1 MHLHVMDWDSLEDTL
16 EQQIRRAQYPEQSTL
31 KKWAPIHN
39 LTTLDGT
46 HWYHGTA
53 LVVVVNDELR
63 RGVISLFHDHKAS
76 GHPRITKTLQ
86 LIAPYYWWPNMKTFV
101 TEYIKGCATCQ
112 MSKINCNPAHP
123 PLFPISPIEN
133 ARPFETIALDFITK
147 LPPSGEY
154 DTILTITD
162 TDCSKVSIFLPCHET
177 IDSEG
182 IAALYAAH
190 VTPHYGI
197 PRKVISDWD
206 IHCTSKFTTDLC
218 RLLDI
223 HQNIS
228 TAYHPQTDGASERT
242 NQTLEQYL

>member
-1 MHLHVMDWDSLEDTL
+1 
-16 EQQIRRAQYPEQSTL
+16 
-31 KKWAPIHN
+31 
-39 LTTLDGT
+39 
-46 HWYHGTA
+46 
-53 LVVVVNDELR
+53 
-63 RGVISLFHDHKAS
+63 
-76 GHPRITKTLQ
+76 
-86 LIAPYYWWPNMKTFV
+86 MKTFV
-101 TEYIKGCATCQ
+101 TKYIKGCATCQ

-133 ARPFETIALDFITK
+133 AHPFETIVLNFITK

-162 TDCSKVSIFLPCHET
+162 TDCSKASIFLPCHET

-182 IAALYAAH
+182 VAALYATH

-206 IHCTSKFTTDLC
+206 VRFTSKFTTDLC
-218 RLLDI
+218 HLLDI

-242 NQTLEQYL
+242 NQTLEQYLQIFCGT

>member
-1 MHLHVMDWDSLEDTL
+1 M
-16 EQQIRRAQYPEQSTL
+16 
-31 KKWAPIHN
+31 KWAPIHN

-53 LVVVVNDELR
+53 LVIVVNDKLR

-76 GHPRITKTLQ
+76 GHPGITKTLQ
-86 LIAPYYWWPNMKTFV
+86 LIASYYWWPNMKTFV

-112 MSKINCNPAHP
+112 MSKVNHNPAHP

-133 ARPFETIALDFITK
+133 ACPFETIALDFITK
-147 LPPSGEY
+147 LSPLGGY

-162 TDCSKVSIFLPCHET
+162 TDCSKVSIFLPYHKT

-182 IAALYAAH
+182 VAALYAAH
-190 VTPHYGI
+190 VTPHYSI

-206 IHCTSKFTTDLC
+206 VCFTSKFTTDLC
-218 RLLDI
+218 CLLDI

-242 NQTLEQYL
+242 NQTLEQYLRIFCGT